1 MATRSS
7 IGANQTCVY
16 VIVKDRTKQSL
27 ALNITFM
34 AGVDI
39 AVHRGTR
46 LFTAAK
52 TASYTPTAAT
62 NYQFDSFS
70 DTEYVYLIVK
80 TKVAGASA

>member
-1 MATRSS
+1 
-7 IGANQTCVY
+7 
-16 VIVKDRTKQSL
+16 
-27 ALNITFM
+27 M

-52 TASYTPTAAT
+52 TASYTPTSVT

-70 DTEYVYLIVK
+70 DSEYVYIVVK
-80 TKVAGASA
+80 TKVNGASA